1 MPRYLCSKW
10 TSRGNF
16 GRMEIYVTGKN
27 GLGDKSWFDVNNR
40 NLWPKFTVTVT
51 CIMFFLKQSL
61 LLLPMVLPDLHQK
74 CSYTWKCCQPLP
86 SLQSLDQWPFF
97 ERCKANRT
105 GQVPRLISS
114 KSPAI
119 DVALEI
125 FASERE
131 NRFATK
137 FGGVGGS
144 SAPWYSSA
152 PVVFVC
158 SSALECSKQQQG
170 KCCSSPRY
178 SLAPKKRTTR
188 CKKAT
193 KLQNKSG
200 ANFEAP
206 KWSNLWERQ
215 SF

>member
-1 MPRYLCSKW
+1 MIQVFAQRDATLSLFKMDLPGKLREDGDLCDWKKW
-10 TSRGNF
+10 
-16 GRMEIYVTGKN
+16 
-27 GLGDKSWFDVNNR
+27 LGGQIMIRCDQQEFMTKIP
-40 NLWPKFTVTVT
+40 WPVYPVS
-51 CIMFFLKQSL
+51 CFFWSNHFCS
-61 LLLPMVLPDLHQK
+61 LPMGWPDRHKK

-178 SLAPKKRTTR
+178 SLAPKK
-188 CKKAT
+188 KDDKV
-193 KLQNKSG
+193 
-200 ANFEAP
+200 
-206 KWSNLWERQ
+206 
-215 SF
+215 